1 LALMVEQTRLATN
14 LKYPWQQAVLDALK
28 EDEPERR
35 PGKIAD
41 AERAVSARLIKE
53 VADPDE
59 RLALRGA
66 VVALECV
73 RHPTMWL

>member
-1 LALMVEQTRLATN
+1 MLERLATN

-35 PGKIAD
+35 PCKIAD
-41 AERAVSARLIKE
+41 AERAVSARLIQE

-66 VVALECV
+66 VIALECV

>member
-1 LALMVEQTRLATN
+1 MLEQTRLATN
-14 LKYPWQQAVLDALK
+14 LKYPWQQAVLDAFK
-28 EDEPERR
+28 EDEPERW
-35 PGKIAD
+35 PAKIAD
-41 AERAVSARLIKE
+41 AERAVSARLIQE

-59 RLALRGA
+59 RLALQGA